1 VSKQLWIG
9 LGVAA
14 LAVAGASAVVPRFS
28 GWFADQR
35 IPVVAVKR
43 EDFRRRVVAEGNL
56 KAVRATPLTAPMEA
70 QGPLKIAWLLPD
82 GSDVVAGQVVVRF
95 DPTDKEKEVADGLAD
110 RDTADRRITKLR
122 VEDAAEMKNLE
133 RDADQARLELE
144 SSRTF
149 QTKDPT
155 VFSRV
160 EIIESEIDEGLAGKR
175 SEHANVSRKTKAS
188 LAKADLDLLEIERR
202 KADIRVRQ
210 GESGLKSLEMV
221 APHAG
226 IVTYQR
232 DWRGNIPRVGETVW
246 SGEPIAEIPD
256 LTEMEAEIFV
266 LEADA
271 GGLANGLPATVK
283 LESQPNQPYQ
293 GQIKRVDSLARPR
306 FRGTPVQYFSVTLGL
321 DKTDPASMKPGQRVG
336 ADLVMD
342 ERKGVFVVPRDAIFE
357 KDGKKVVY
365 RRKGG
370 EFEPV
375 AIELGPLAL
384 GKVVIEKGL
393 SEGDVVALRDPTL
406 PAGQSAPA
414 TSEPAAA
421 PGPVAS
427 GGAR

>member
-1 VSKQLWIG
+1 
-9 LGVAA
+9 
-14 LAVAGASAVVPRFS
+14 
-28 GWFADQR
+28 
-35 IPVVAVKR
+35 
-43 EDFRRRVVAEGNL
+43 
-56 KAVRATPLTAPMEA
+56 
-70 QGPLKIAWLLPD
+70 
-82 GSDVVAGQVVVRF
+82 
-95 DPTDKEKEVADGLAD
+95 
-110 RDTADRRITKLR
+110 
-122 VEDAAEMKNLE
+122 MKNLD

-144 SSRTF
+144 RARTF

-155 VFSRV
+155 VFSRI

-175 SEHANVSRKTKAS
+175 ADHANASRKTKAS
-188 LAKADLDLLEIERR
+188 LAKADLDLLQIDRR

-210 GESGLKSLEMV
+210 GESGLKALEMV

-226 IVTYQR
+226 ILTYQR

-246 SGEPIAEIPD
+246 SGEALAEIPD

-271 GGLANGLPATVK
+271 GGLANGLPALVK

-293 GQIKRVDSLARPR
+293 AEIKRVDSLARPR
-306 FRGTPVQYFSVTLGL
+306 FRGTPVQYFSVTLAL
-321 DKTDPASMKPGQRVG
+321 EKTDPASMKPGQRVG

-342 ERKGVFVVPRDAIFE
+342 ERKGAVVVPRDAIFE
-357 KDGKKVVY
+357 KDGQKVVY

-384 GKVVIEKGL
+384 GKVVVEKGL

-414 TSEPAAA
+414 APEPAAA
-421 PGPVAS
+421 PGPVA
-427 GGAR
+427 ARESS